1 MKKQSGFTLI
11 ELLLVLAIIG
21 IISAI
26 AIPALLAQ
34 RSRARD
40 TTARGNG
47 GNVLAEIVAAYDR
60 YRDTVGQVNTLADFN
75 DNIVGGTAAT
85 SRVPMLYTSSN
96 PWKTAGALTG
106 YRLPAIAETNNI
118 GAAVRGVAAVG
129 NQGQVQLG
137 FLPSGVDVF
146 PVVSTGVYL
155 SATFKDETNTDT
167 HVFVK
172 VTNLD

>member
-75 DNIVGGTAAT
+75 GNIVGATAAT
-85 SRVPMLYTSSN
+85 SLVPMLYTSTN
-96 PWKTAGALTG
+96 PWKTVGATTG
-106 YRLPAIAETNNI
+106 YAIPAIAETDNVGTTVR
-118 GAAVRGVAAVG
+118 GAAVVG

-137 FLPSGVDVF
+137 FLPAAAGVF

-155 SATFKDETNTDT
+155 SSVFKDQNNANTN
-167 HVFVK
+167 VFVK

>member
-60 YRDTVGQVNTLADFN
+60 YRDTVGQVATLADFN
-75 DNIVGGTAAT
+75 TNIVGANAAA
-85 SRVPMLYTSSN
+85 SRVPMLYTSTN
-96 PWKTAGALTG
+96 PWKTAGATTG
-106 YRLPAIAETNNI
+106 YRLPAISETDNV
-118 GAAVRGVAAVG
+118 GAAVRAIAAAG

-137 FLPSGVDVF
+137 FLPAAADVF

-155 SATFKDETNTDT
+155 SSVFKDENNADT